1 MKTRSG
7 FAAVFFVLAFVQT
20 APGQGSER
28 VTIQYYVGGDIVKV
42 IYKSMAPG
50 NVGVTIMN
58 DRHQAIFAETIPNT
72 ASFARPYNL
81 SELTTGK
88 YFIVVE
94 DKEGKTEKELTYAIR
109 KKVEST
115 IDVIKIAN
123 AHNKFLLSVE
133 NKEADQIQ
141 VRILD
146 QDKNVIHEELLSVNG
161 KFAIVYNLSRITGT
175 VTFEV
180 GGTSGNWKTF
190 TY

>member
-1 MKTRSG
+1 MKTRSS
-7 FAAVFFVLAFVQT
+7 FTALFLVLALVQT
-20 APGQGSER
+20 AAGQGSER
-28 VTIQYYVGGDIVKV
+28 VTIQPYIGGEIVKV
-42 IYKSMAPG
+42 TYKSNTPG
-50 NVGVTIMN
+50 TVSITIMN
-58 DRHQAIFAETIPNT
+58 DKRETIFTESIPNT
-72 ASFARPYNL
+72 ASFSRPYNL
-81 SELTTGK
+81 SERRPGK
-88 YFIVVE
+88 YFIVVQ
-94 DKEGKTEKELTYAIR
+94 DKEGKTEKEVTFAIK

-115 IDVIKIAN
+115 VDVIKIAN
-123 AHNKFLLSVE
+123 ATNKFLLSVE

-146 QDKNVIHEELLSVNG
+146 QDKKVIHEEFLSVNG

>member
-1 MKTRSG
+1 M
-7 FAAVFFVLAFVQT
+7 FFVLALGQT
-20 APGQGSER
+20 ATGQGSER

-42 IYKSMAPG
+42 IYKTNTPG
-50 NVGVTIMN
+50 TVTVTIMN
-58 DRHQAIFAETIPNT
+58 DKRETIFTESIPNT
-72 ASFARPYNL
+72 ASFSRPYNL
-81 SELTTGK
+81 SELRSGK
-88 YFIVVE
+88 YSIVVV
-94 DKEGKTEKELTYAIR
+94 DKEGKTEKELAYAIK

-123 AHNKFLLSVE
+123 ATNKFLLSVE

-146 QDKNVIHEELLSVNG
+146 QDKKVIHEELLSVNG
-161 KFAIVYNLSRITGT
+161 KFAIVYNLSRVTGT

>member
-1 MKTRSG
+1 MKTRSS
-7 FAAVFFVLAFVQT
+7 FAAFFVLAFMQT
-20 APGQGSER
+20 ATGQGSER
-28 VTIQYYVGGDIVKV
+28 VTIQYYIGGDIVKV
-42 IYKSMAPG
+42 IYKANTPG
-50 NVGVTIMN
+50 TVNVTIMN
-58 DRHQAIFAETIPNT
+58 DRRETIFTESIPNT
-72 ASFARPYNL
+72 ASFSRPYNL
-81 SELTTGK
+81 SELRSGK
-88 YFIVVE
+88 YFVVVE
-94 DKEGKTEKELTYAIR
+94 GKEGKTEKELTYAIK

-123 AHNKFLLSVE
+123 ATNKFLLSVE

-146 QDKNVIHEELLSVNG
+146 QDKKVIHEELLSVNG